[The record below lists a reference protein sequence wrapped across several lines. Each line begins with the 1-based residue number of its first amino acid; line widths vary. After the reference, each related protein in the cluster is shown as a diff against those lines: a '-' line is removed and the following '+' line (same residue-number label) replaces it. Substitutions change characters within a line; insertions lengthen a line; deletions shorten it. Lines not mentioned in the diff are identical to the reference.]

1 MLLPAPMTSPLFL
14 AQSDPGAAGG
24 GGPNMFVILA
34 GTLLIFYLVA
44 YLPERKARKKKE
56 EMLDAVKK
64 NDRVL
69 TTSGMFATVAA
80 LGEQDITIKF
90 DDGNTRVRILRSSI
104 STVLD
109 KDGEDAG

>member
-14 AQSDPGAAGG
+14 AQSDPGAAGD